1 MTAASIYAA
10 GSVRRYHANPRLAHL
25 GQTNADHQGRCVQIA
40 IALLP
45 RRMLTVDL
53 LAALATHDVAER
65 WVGDLPFDFKRSHP
79 AIAGKHAEAESDWLR
94 ILDLEVALPEG
105 HAEIVKLID
114 MIEARAF
121 VALHAP
127 HVLQG
132 EGWPD
137 QRVEIERRAWK
148 HGSEVAAP
156 VLRFLDDLDAGAF

>member
-1 MTAASIYAA
+1 MTASQIYAA

-65 WVGDLPFDFKRSHP
+65 WVGDLPYDFKRSYP
-79 AIAGKHAEAESDWLR
+79 AVAEAHARAEADRMR
-94 ILDLEVALPEG
+94 ILDLEAVLPEG
-105 HAEIVKLID
+105 HAEIVKMID
-114 MIEARAF
+114 LLEARSF

-127 HVLQG
+127 DLLTG
-132 EGWPD
+132 YGWPD
-137 QRVEIERRAWK
+137 QRAEIERRSWK
-148 HGSEVAAP
+148 HGAEVAVP
-156 VLRFLDDLDAGAF
+156 VMRFLDDLDAGKF